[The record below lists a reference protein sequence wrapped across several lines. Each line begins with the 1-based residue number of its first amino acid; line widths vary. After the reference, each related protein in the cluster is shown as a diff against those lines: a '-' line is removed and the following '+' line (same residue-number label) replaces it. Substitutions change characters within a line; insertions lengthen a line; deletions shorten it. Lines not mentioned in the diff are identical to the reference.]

1 MLGEEPTEEPL
12 SVAARNFPRPRCVS
26 LFVNGINANFK
37 LELLQAPLQRMHL
50 DATLNCFLLYSA
62 TECASSSDL
71 MPPTFVRTLTMS
83 RFSTSG
89 SSCWSQNVEILPI
102 SSIDS
107 DLQLSISFL
116 LPNYVTSMFNS
127 RTKRFIIPSEIP
139 IEGTHCHR
147 LNFPPWTL
155 SLSAGF

>member
-107 DLQLSISFL
+107 DLQLSYFL
-116 LPNYVTSMFNS
+116 PATELRDVDVQLKDEEVHYPFRDTYRGNA
-127 RTKRFIIPSEIP
+127 
-139 IEGTHCHR
+139 
-147 LNFPPWTL
+147 L
-155 SLSAGF
+155 SST